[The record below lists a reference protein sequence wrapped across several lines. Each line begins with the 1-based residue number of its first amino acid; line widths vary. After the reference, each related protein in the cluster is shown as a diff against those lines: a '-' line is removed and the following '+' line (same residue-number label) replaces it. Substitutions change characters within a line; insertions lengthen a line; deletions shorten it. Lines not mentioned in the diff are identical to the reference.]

1 MGSLKACLSL
11 KLLQQNYFFKL
22 GNRFGK
28 AAAQWLCCCS
38 CCMSLDTKCCPW
50 ESGQWNHQGGMWH
63 GAFLT
68 HQWSTAAPMCCHA
81 KNMGMEQHPRT
92 RQLCT
97 KNAPTLHQEC
107 TKFAPRTHRECTNF
121 APRMHQLC
129 TKNAPTLH
137 QECTNFAPR
146 MRQLCTKNAPN
157 VHQECTKCAP
167 RMHQLCT
174 KNAPTLH
181 QEYTNFAPRL
191 HQECTN
197 FAPTLSNMEAT
208 KHENTEKNTR
218 KNIHHKGAK
227 NLLSLVNTKFT
238 KEVNVLKPFFL

>member
-1 MGSLKACLSL
+1 MALLLLLLYVTGYKMLSMGIRPMESPRWHVAWCFS
-11 KLLQQNYFFKL
+11 N
-22 GNRFGK
+22 
-28 AAAQWLCCCS
+28 ASMVHS
-38 CCMSLDTKCCPW
+38 CTNVVAMPKTW
-50 ESGQWNHQGGMWH
+50 AWNN
-63 GAFLT
+63 T
-68 HQWSTAAPMCCHA
+68 
-81 KNMGMEQHPRT
+81 
-92 RQLCT
+92 
-97 KNAPTLHQEC
+97 QER
-107 TKFAPRTHRECTNF
+107 ANF
-121 APRMHQLC
+121 APRMHQHCTKNAPSLHQERTENAPTLRQLC